1 MITLNSKANY
11 LVPAILYLVESAFSA
26 SLAPVTY
33 SLYLFARITFPL

>member
-1 MITLNSKANY
+1 MITFNRKANY
-11 LVPAILYLVESAFSA
+11 LVPAILYLVESAFST